1 MKRLRESIH
10 NKKLICF
17 LGAAIVLLA
26 VSFFIMLAAYFKK
39 FDRTLAKENENRLS
53 ETAQQT
59 ASHALTII
67 KDTGVSL
74 RMTADALSFI
84 PSSSKKISYL
94 QSTLKKPGVA
104 FIGYAGR
111 DGILRSPNMHKTED
125 ISKEDYFLSACG
137 GKTEVTNVQRKILE
151 DKAVS
156 GIIFPCRF
164 MTDQDTQRVS

>member
-39 FDRTLAKENENRLS
+39 FDRTLAKENEIRLS

-67 KDTGVSL
+67 
-74 RMTADALSFI
+74 
-84 PSSSKKISYL
+84 
-94 QSTLKKPGVA
+94 Q
-104 FIGYAGR
+104 GY
-111 DGILRSPNMHKTED
+111 P
-125 ISKEDYFLSACG
+125 
-137 GKTEVTNVQRKILE
+137 
-151 DKAVS
+151 
-156 GIIFPCRF
+156 
-164 MTDQDTQRVS
+164 